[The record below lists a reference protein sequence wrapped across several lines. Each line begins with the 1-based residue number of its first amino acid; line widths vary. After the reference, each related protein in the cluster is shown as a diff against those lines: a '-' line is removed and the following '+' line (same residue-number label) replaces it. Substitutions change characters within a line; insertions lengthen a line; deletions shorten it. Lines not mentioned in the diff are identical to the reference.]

1 MQLRRI
7 YGAGPLPHP
16 SSHEHILI
24 GRRVEKRAG
33 AARLTQSVI
42 SKQTK
47 IKSFAGALPAP

>member
-33 AARLTQSVI
+33 AARL
-42 SKQTK
+42 
-47 IKSFAGALPAP
+47 